1 MRLTDLYRLAIQEG
15 MAADPRR
22 GPELDELL
30 ERTGQAY
37 DRLQGGERE
46 RFDADSLW
54 NPYADSRIVSGD
66 PEAEVSR
73 VMWGIDINVPELL
86 LADRLREKGQRIDA
100 VIGHHPRGRAAASL
114 HHMVHIQENMMEDWG
129 VPITAAE
136 CIVGP
141 RAREVMCSTHAGNHR
156 QAGDAASLLDMP
168 LMCLHQ
174 PADLLAQRFMTKHL
188 EDASP
193 RRVGDI
199 VDALLRLPEY
209 QVMAGECNPPEIFV
223 GDRDKRTGEIA
234 VKFAGGTAAP
244 KEMYEHLARAGIG
257 TVVCMHVPPSH
268 MEEARKNHVNLVVAS
283 HMASDS
289 LGTNL
294 IADRFEENGIEIVP
308 CSGFIRVRRS

>member
-1 MRLTDLYRLAIQEG
+1 MDLYRLAIQEG

-114 HHMVHIQENMMEDWG
+114 HHMVHIRSRPRSASWG
-129 VPITAAE
+129 R
-136 CIVGP
+136 GP
-141 RAREVMCSTHAGNHR
+141 GRSCARRMPATIGRPATPPPCWTCRSCVCTSRPTCSR
-156 QAGDAASLLDMP
+156 
-168 LMCLHQ
+168 
-174 PADLLAQRFMTKHL
+174 
-188 EDASP
+188 
-193 RRVGDI
+193 
-199 VDALLRLPEY
+199 
-209 QVMAGECNPPEIFV
+209 
-223 GDRDKRTGEIA
+223 
-234 VKFAGGTAAP
+234 
-244 KEMYEHLARAGIG
+244 
-257 TVVCMHVPPSH
+257 
-268 MEEARKNHVNLVVAS
+268 
-283 HMASDS
+283 SDS
-289 LGTNL
+289 
-294 IADRFEENGIEIVP
+294 
-308 CSGFIRVRRS
+308 